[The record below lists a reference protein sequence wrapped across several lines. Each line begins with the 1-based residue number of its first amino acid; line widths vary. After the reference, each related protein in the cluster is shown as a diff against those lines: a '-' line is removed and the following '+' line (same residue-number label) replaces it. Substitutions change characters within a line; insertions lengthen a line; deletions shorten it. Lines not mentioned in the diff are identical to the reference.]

1 MRRLDRCRRGARRP
15 AHGDG
20 REPAFAVDL
29 DIDVRI
35 RNLVLVDLAR
45 ERRQRNALGAFRP
58 VGLRGDLLRA
68 RRHDLFPFRVRHHFV
83 DQPPLD
89 RAGAAD
95 AFLDRAEDVGAVAPH
110 LALVGDAG
118 EPAGA
123 GQHRQQRRLRQR
135 HRRAAVVDQHDVV
148 GGERELVA
156 AARRIAVDGADVNLF
171 RALGGVLDGEP
182 RLVGELAEVHLGAVR
197 RLAEHADIGAGAEH
211 VVLARLDDDATHL
224 GVLEAQ
230 PLHRV
235 VQFDVDA
242 EVVGI
247 ELELVVA
254 EPAGLVDVH
263 DQIGDVAVILD
274 FPVAIAGRIRLV
286 VDDVRHRRP
295 IIDDV
300 IPGRP
305 EGRTRNPGQAPS
317 SVRIPGSR
325 LRRAPE

>member
-1 MRRLDRCRRGARRP
+1 MRIGN
-15 AHGDG
+15 
-20 REPAFAVDL
+20 AV
-29 DIDVRI
+29 V
-35 RNLVLVDLAR
+35 VDLAL
-45 ERRQRNALGAFRP
+45 ERRQRDALGAFRP
-58 VGLRGDLLRA
+58 VGIRRDLLGA
-68 RRHDLFPFRVRHHFV
+68 RRHGVFPFRVRHHLV

-89 RAGAAD
+89 RLRAAH
-95 AFLDRAEDVGAVAPH
+95 ALLDRAEDVGAVAPH

-135 HRRAAVVDQHDVV
+135 HRRAAVVDQHDVI

-156 AARRIAVDGADVNLF
+156 AAGRIAVDGADVDL
-171 RALGGVLDGEP
+171 LGVLRGVLDRQP

-211 VVLARLDDDATHL
+211 VVLARLDDDAAHL
-224 GVLEAQ
+224 RMLEAQ

-235 VQFDVDA
+235 VQLDVDA

-263 DQIGDVAVILD
+263 DQVGDVAVVLD
-274 FPVAIAGRIRLV
+274 APVPIARGVGLV
-286 VDDVRHRRP
+286 VDHVRHASGLTC
-295 IIDDV
+295 V
-300 IPGRP
+300 MPGRP
-305 EGRTRNPGQAPS
+305 GRPTYSAALRTMD
-317 SVRIPGSR
+317 
-325 LRRAPE
+325 RRAMRPRNDVLGAHALSCIRITPRRRAHNRAHNGLVSPPYCSAL